1 MNNYFLKYKLHIKI
15 TILFISFLG
24 LYLAKDFGNFTNRQ
38 IENVFYKI
46 SGESQPDSNIVIIHI
61 SEADIEAL
69 GSWPI
74 KRSYY
79 ALLINELSQ
88 LDVKKIGLE
97 VFLSE
102 NIITQTLYNDLLSF
116 EIKNSGKVVLSSTI
130 ESYNRHTKEGKI
142 IFPEPRSKLPDV
154 QTGHLG
160 FIDDYGIYIPRII
173 KFHSVNEPSFSL
185 SLSDIKGKEFTDS
198 ELKVNFLSGWKKF
211 KNYRLLEFFNLFGS
225 ESPALINLA
234 GKIII
239 VGVSDELL
247 AKTISSPFDE
257 RLPGV
262 AIHAFALDN
271 LLNDRFIN
279 TKYFNVS
286 AFLIVLFL
294 SVFVLFE
301 LKLKII
307 YRYLLLG
314 AGFLV
319 IAFLLFLNRHIE
331 IHYSLFFFPFISI
344 LIVDSVA
351 FFFERKKY
359 VAGILNESELLK
371 KALEKK
377 ESQLNKLQKELEVT
391 GENASHELIMQVSK
405 LKAEVEKFRVQ
416 QVDDIPVDQTSV
428 VPNNFHGLVYKS
440 RQISS
445 VVDLIKRVAP
455 ENASV
460 LIIGESGTGK
470 ELVAKAIHH
479 LSGRNEYNFVAVN
492 CAALSETLL
501 ESELFGH
508 VKGAFTNAI
517 NDKAGRFETADN
529 GTIFLDEIGETSE
542 NFQVKLL
549 RVLQTGE
556 FEKVGS
562 SKTFKVNVRVVAA
575 TNKNLEQQVKNKKFR
590 EDLYYRLNV
599 IKIELP
605 PLRERKEDIAPIVN
619 YFLSA
624 EEHDFI
630 LSKAVLELLL
640 MHDWKGNVRELESV
654 IKRAIIFARSSNRNI
669 IKLSDLPEEIASKGR
684 LNFDELI
691 LESLREMKFSHS
703 SINETAKELELS
715 RNFVSENF
723 RGIVFRAY
731 YESRFDIDK
740 AVNSICNDSDEMVL
754 EKVKSKALTFLSNV
768 EKNVTELK
776 HLNLDEVKTKL
787 SSKYKNLPQKFHFYL
802 DELIMRQLEN

>member
-1 MNNYFLKYKLHIKI
+1 M
-15 TILFISFLG
+15 
-24 LYLAKDFGNFTNRQ
+24 
-38 IENVFYKI
+38 
-46 SGESQPDSNIVIIHI
+46 
-61 SEADIEAL
+61 
-69 GSWPI
+69 
-74 KRSYY
+74 
-79 ALLINELSQ
+79 
-88 LDVKKIGLE
+88 
-97 VFLSE
+97 
-102 NIITQTLYNDLLSF
+102 
-116 EIKNSGKVVLSSTI
+116 
-130 ESYNRHTKEGKI
+130 
-142 IFPEPRSKLPDV
+142 
-154 QTGHLG
+154 
-160 FIDDYGIYIPRII
+160 
-173 KFHSVNEPSFSL
+173 
-185 SLSDIKGKEFTDS
+185 
-198 ELKVNFLSGWKKF
+198 
-211 KNYRLLEFFNLFGS
+211 
-225 ESPALINLA
+225 
-234 GKIII
+234 
-239 VGVSDELL
+239 
-247 AKTISSPFDE
+247 
-257 RLPGV
+257 
-262 AIHAFALDN
+262 
-271 LLNDRFIN
+271 
-279 TKYFNVS
+279 
-286 AFLIVLFL
+286 
-294 SVFVLFE
+294 
-301 LKLKII
+301 
-307 YRYLLLG
+307 LG

-319 IAFLLFLNRHIE
+319 IAFLLFINRHIE

-391 GENASHELIMQVSK
+391 GDNASHELIMQVSK

-416 QVDDIPVDQTSV
+416 QVDDIPVEQASV
-428 VPNNFHGLVYKS
+428 APNNFHGLVYKS
-440 RQISS
+440 KQISS

-470 ELVAKAIHH
+470 ELVAKAIHQ

-562 SKTFKVNVRVVAA
+562 SKTNKVNIRVVAA

-605 PLRERKEDIAPIVN
+605 PLRERKEDIEPIVN

-624 EEHDFI
+624 EEQKFI
-630 LSKAVLELLL
+630 FSKAVLELLL
-640 MHDWKGNVRELESV
+640 IYDWKGNVRELESV

-669 IKLSDLPEEIASKGR
+669 IKLSDLPEDIASKGR

-691 LESLREMKFSHS
+691 LESLRDMKFSHS

-723 RGIVFRAY
+723 RGIVFKAY
-731 YESRFDIDK
+731 YESRFDLDK
-740 AVNSICNDSDEMVL
+740 AVKYICNDSDEPVL

-768 EKNVTELK
+768 EKDVNAFK
-776 HLNLDEVKTKL
+776 HETLDIVKSRL

-802 DELIMRQLEN
+802 DELIMKHLEN